1 MQHPNNR
8 EKITTTSLLITFGI
22 IFGDIGTSPLYVMK
36 AIIGNREIT
45 EQIVYG
51 GVSCIFWTLF
61 FQTTIKYIWLT
72 LQADNN
78 GEGGIISLFSLI
90 NKKGKK
96 LILPTII
103 GAGMLLA
110 DGIITPPVSVTSAV
124 EGLRFIK
131 GLEEIPIIPIVITIL
146 SLLFLVQRSGTSKV
160 GKIFGPMMFIWFT
173 FLMGI
178 GFYMILKYPEIV
190 KSLNPYYAYNL
201 LVNYPEGFWLLGAV
215 FLCTTGAEA
224 LYSDLGHCGKK
235 NIRISW
241 IYVKIALVI
250 NYLGQAAWLMHS
262 DFNFLNKQN
271 PFFGMLPEFLLIP
284 GIIIA
289 TCAAIIASQALI
301 TGSFTL
307 INEAMNIGL
316 WPRTMIVQPNEEKS
330 QIYIPT
336 INFLLWAGC
345 IFIVLYFQ
353 NSEHMEAAYGLAI
366 TVTMLMTTLL
376 LAYFLNLYK
385 KLQKIVIFTIILIFT
400 VIEIS
405 FFTANI
411 LKFQEGGYVALSISL
426 VFIIIMYSTYFG
438 KILNERNLEFV
449 NIKEY
454 KSILTELSEDK
465 TVNKYST
472 LLFYFTKSTKKNTI
486 EKNIINSILARR
498 PKRADMY
505 WFVNIVR
512 SNQPYTLNYELVE
525 IEPKKIYKIIFHI
538 GFRVQPKTEL
548 YIKKIINELYLSGEL
563 QLKYLQPNL
572 KKYNVDPDM
581 KFVLLQKF
589 TSIES
594 SLSLKELFTLKI
606 YSLIKKIEY
615 NIPKSFG
622 LEKNDVIIEQ
632 VPLYLHSKN
641 RIELHRINK

>member
-1 MQHPNNR
+1 MRHHSTK
-8 EKITTTSLLITFGI
+8 EKITAASLFITFGI

-36 AIIGNREIT
+36 AIIGKREIS

-78 GEGGIISLFSLI
+78 GEGGIISLYSLI

-96 LILPTII
+96 LIIPTII
-103 GAGMLLA
+103 GAAMLLA

-131 GLEEIPIIPIVITIL
+131 GMEDIPILPIVISIL
-146 SLLFLVQRSGTSKV
+146 TLLFLVQRSGTSKV
-160 GKIFGPMMFIWFT
+160 GKIFGPMMFIWFS
-173 FLMGI
+173 FLLSVGI
-178 GFYMILKYPEIV
+178 YMISKYPEIL
-190 KSLNPYYAYNL
+190 KSLNPYYAYDL
-201 LVNYPEGFWLLGAV
+201 LVNYPQGFWLLGAV

-224 LYSDLGHCGKK
+224 LYSDLGHCGKN

-241 IYVKIALVI
+241 IYVKLALVI
-250 NYLGQAAWLMHS
+250 NYLGQAAWLMHGNF
-262 DFNFLNKQN
+262 DFLNNQN
-271 PFFGMLPEFLLIP
+271 PFFGMLPEFLLLP

-289 TCAAIIASQALI
+289 TCATIIASQALI

-307 INEAMNIGL
+307 INEAINIGL
-316 WPRTMIVQPNEEKS
+316 WPRTMVVQPNEEKS

-336 INFLLWAGC
+336 INFMLWAGC
-345 IFIVLYFQ
+345 VFVVLYFQ
-353 NSEHMEAAYGLAI
+353 SSEHMEAAYGLAI
-366 TVTMLMTTLL
+366 TVTMLMTTYL
-376 LAYFLNLYK
+376 LAYYLILYK
-385 KLQKIVIFTIILIFT
+385 KLPRLITSLIIFIFAIIEF
-400 VIEIS
+400 S
-405 FFTANI
+405 FFTANV

-426 VFIIIMYSTYFG
+426 IFIIIMYSTYYG

-449 NIKEY
+449 SLKEY
-454 KSILTELSEDK
+454 KSILSELSEDK

-472 LLFYFTKSTKKNTI
+472 LLFYFTKSNKKNKI
-486 EKNIINSILARR
+486 EKNIINSILSRR

-512 SNQPYTLNYELVE
+512 TNQPYTLNYELIE

-538 GFRVQPKTEL
+538 GFRIQPKTEL
-548 YIKKIINELYLSGEL
+548 YIKKIIHELYLSGEL
-563 QLKYLQPNL
+563 ELKYLQPNL
-572 KKYNVDPDM
+572 KKYNIDPDM
-581 KFVLLQKF
+581 KFILLQKF
-589 TSIES
+589 PSIES
-594 SLSLKELFTLKI
+594 SLTLQELFTLKC
-606 YSLIKKIEY
+606 YALIKKIEY
-615 NIPKSFG
+615 NIVKSFG

-641 RIELHRINK
+641 KIELHRIK

>member
-1 MQHPNNR
+1 MSTNSTHS
-8 EKITTTSLLITFGI
+8 KVTYASLLITFGI

-36 AIIGNREIT
+36 AIIGKDRQIT
-45 EQIVYG
+45 EDIVYG

-78 GEGGIISLFSLI
+78 GEGGIISLYSLI

-96 LILPTII
+96 LIIPTII
-103 GAGMLLA
+103 GAAMLFA

-131 GLEEIPIIPIVITIL
+131 GLEEIPIIPIVLTIITI
-146 SLLFLVQRSGTSKV
+146 LFLVQRSGTSKV

-178 GFYMILKYPEIV
+178 GIYMLTKYPEII

-201 LVNYPEGFWLLGAV
+201 LVNYPQGFWLLGAV

-224 LYSDLGHCGKK
+224 LYSDLGHCGKN

-241 IYVKIALVI
+241 IYVKIALII

-262 DFNFLNKQN
+262 GQEYLNGKN
-271 PFFGMLPEFLLIP
+271 PFFAMLPDFLLIP
-284 GIIIA
+284 GIIIS

-307 INEAMNIGL
+307 VNEAINIGL
-316 WPRTMIVQPNEEKS
+316 WPRTMVVQPNEEKS

-336 INFLLWAGC
+336 INVLLWAGC
-345 IFIVLYFQ
+345 VFVVLYFQ
-353 NSEHMEAAYGLAI
+353 SSEHMEAAYGLAI
-366 TVTMLMTTLL
+366 TVTMLMTTYL
-376 LAYFLNLYK
+376 LAYYLYLYK
-385 KLQKIVIFTIILIFT
+385 KIPKVAIAIIITIFTIIE
-400 VIEIS
+400 VS

-411 LKFQEGGYVALSISL
+411 LKFHEGGYVALTISL
-426 VFIIIMYSTYFG
+426 IFIILMYCNYYG

-449 NIKEY
+449 NFNNY
-454 KSILTELSEDK
+454 KCILSELSEDK
-465 TVNKYST
+465 SINKYST
-472 LLFYFTKSTKKNTI
+472 LLFYFTKSTKKNKI
-486 EKNIINSILARR
+486 EKNIINSILAKR

-505 WFVNIVR
+505 WFINVER
-512 SNQPYTLNYELVE
+512 TNQPYTLSYELIE
-525 IEPKKIYKIIFHI
+525 IEPKKIYKIIFKI

-548 YIKKIINELYLSGEL
+548 YIKRIISDLYQSGEL
-563 QLKYLQPNL
+563 ELKYLQPTL
-572 KKYNVDPDM
+572 KRYNSEPDM
-581 KFVLLQKF
+581 KFILLQKF
-589 TSIES
+589 PSIES
-594 SLSLKELFTLKI
+594 HFTLKEATI
-606 YSLIKKIEY
+606 LKVYALIKKIEY
-615 NIPKSFG
+615 NISKSFG

-641 RIELHRINK
+641 KIDLQRIK

>member
-1 MQHPNNR
+1 MNSNHT
-8 EKITTTSLLITFGI
+8 KVTTASLLITFGI

-36 AIIGNREIT
+36 AIIGSRAIT

-61 FQTTIKYIWLT
+61 FQTTVKYIWLT

-78 GEGGIISLFSLI
+78 GEGGIISLYSLI
-90 NKKGKK
+90 NKKGKR
-96 LILPTII
+96 LVIPTII

-124 EGLRFIK
+124 EGLRFIE
-131 GLEEIPIIPIVITIL
+131 GFEEIPIIPIVITIL
-146 SLLFLVQRSGTSKV
+146 TILFLVQRSGTSKV

-173 FLMGI
+173 FLLVI
-178 GFYMILKYPEIV
+178 GVYLISKYPEII
-190 KSLNPYYAYNL
+190 KSLNPIYAYDL

-241 IYVKIALVI
+241 IYVKLALII
-250 NYLGQAAWLMHS
+250 NYLGQAAWLMHG
-262 DFNFLNKQN
+262 DLHHLNGLN
-271 PFFGMLPEFLLIP
+271 PFFAMLPHFLLIP
-284 GIIIA
+284 GIIIS

-307 INEAMNIGL
+307 INEAINIGF
-316 WPRTMIVQPNEEKS
+316 WPKTMVIQPNEEKS
-330 QIYIPT
+330 QIYIPA
-336 INFLLWAGC
+336 INILLWAGC
-345 IFIVLYFQ
+345 IAIVLFFQ
-353 NSEHMEAAYGLAI
+353 TSERMEAAYGLAI

-376 LAYFLNLYK
+376 LAYFLILY
-385 KLQKIVIFTIILIFT
+385 QKINKYLTALIISIFL
-400 VIEIS
+400 VIEVS

-411 LKFQEGGYVALSISL
+411 IKFHEGGYIALSLSL
-426 VFIIIMYSTYFG
+426 IFIIIMYCNYYG

-449 NIKEY
+449 NLKEY
-454 KSILTELSEDK
+454 KTILSELSEDK
-465 TVNKYST
+465 TINKYST
-472 LLFYFTKSTKKNTI
+472 LLFYFSKSTKKNTI
-486 EKNIINSILARR
+486 EKNIINSILAKR

-505 WFVNIVR
+505 WFINIVR
-512 SNQPYTLNYELVE
+512 TDQPYTLSYELIE

-538 GFRVQPKTEL
+538 GFKIQPKTEL
-548 YIKKIINELYLSGEL
+548 YIKRIINELYKSGEL
-563 QLKYLQPNL
+563 HLKYLQPCL
-572 KKYNVDPDM
+572 KRYNQDPDM
-581 KFVLLQKF
+581 KFILLQKF
-589 TSIES
+589 PSIES
-594 SLSLKELFTLKI
+594 TFSIRESTILNV
-606 YSLIKKIEY
+606 YGLIKKVEY
-615 NIPKSFG
+615 SISKSFG

-641 RIELHRINK
+641 KVELTRIE